1 MRVSGLGDLGSLWPS
16 QTPEV
21 AACGPSPCTWLD
33 NVYARDACVAYMQ
46 CAAPNDPTTIG
57 FTQGAAAGVGAE
69 VGQGV
74 GTAASSLGSSL
85 TGSLNLPGVLLI
97 AGVLVVGIFLLKR

>member
-1 MRVSGLGDLGSLWPS
+1 MRISGLGSLWPS
-16 QTPEV
+16 NTPEV

-33 NVYARDACVAYMQ
+33 NVYARDACVTYMK

-69 VGQGV
+69 VGQAV
-74 GTAASSLGSSL
+74 GSTVSNLGSSL
-85 TGSLNLPGVLLI
+85 TGNLNLPGVMLV
-97 AGVLVVGIFLLKR
+97 AGVLVLGIFLMKR

>member
-1 MRVSGLGDLGSLWPS
+1 MRIGDLGSLWPAN
-16 QTPEV
+16 TPEV
-21 AACGPSPCTWLD
+21 ATCGPSPCTWLD
-33 NVYARDACVAYMQ
+33 NIYARDACVTYMQ
-46 CAAPNDPTTIG
+46 CAAPTDPTTIG

-85 TGSLNLPGVLLI
+85 TGSLNIPGVLLI
-97 AGVLVVGIFLLKR
+97 AGALVIGMFLLKR